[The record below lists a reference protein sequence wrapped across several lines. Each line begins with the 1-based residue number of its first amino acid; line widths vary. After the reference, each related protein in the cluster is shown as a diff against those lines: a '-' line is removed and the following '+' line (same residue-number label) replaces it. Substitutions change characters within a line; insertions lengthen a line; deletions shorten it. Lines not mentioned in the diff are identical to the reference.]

1 MPRRV
6 CITATGARTPLGL
19 HSAPAAAALRAGVS
33 RLAEH
38 PFMIDQ
44 AGDPMPAAMDSTLDP
59 ALFGFQRFVE
69 LAKSALEEVTA
80 SLPSVASAAV
90 PLYLALPEV
99 RPGFSEEDAIAI
111 RSALPCSEVNLIIE
125 GHAAGLA
132 AFQLATGKI
141 ESGELEACL
150 VGGVES
156 YFHPD
161 TMEWLDSNRQLI
173 GSVSRSGFVPGEGA
187 GVCLLLSE
195 TVAYRHGLR
204 PLAWV
209 AATATGRETKL
220 IKTTDVCF
228 GEGLTAVVKEATG
241 ALEIPAESV
250 TDIICDMNSERY
262 RERSGASSVCGC
274 PCRWQTR
281 PDTFLLPIAGAI
293 WELLPARSSPC
304 WPAKPRPES
313 TQKAPERYYGP
324 VPKAVSEAP
333 CSWSLIMSFSV
344 CSQSAKDSDHYRKQR
359 SREGDD
365 T

>member
-1 MPRRV
+1 
-6 CITATGARTPLGL
+6 
-19 HSAPAAAALRAGVS
+19 
-33 RLAEH
+33 
-38 PFMIDQ
+38 
-44 AGDPMPAAMDSTLDP
+44 MPAAMDSRLDP
-59 ALFGFQRFVE
+59 ALFGVQRFVE

-99 RPGFSEEDAIAI
+99 RPGFSKEDALAI

-132 AFQLATGKI
+132 AFQFAAGKI

-161 TMEWLDSNRQLI
+161 TMEWLDSNRQLS

-187 GVCLLLSE
+187 GVCLLMSE
-195 TVAYRHGLR
+195 TAAYHRRLR

-220 IKTTDVCF
+220 IKTTDVCL
-228 GEGLTAVVKEATG
+228 GEGLTAVVKEATR

-262 RERSGASSVCGC
+262 RGEEWGFVCLRLPLQMANPTGYISPADCWGDMGAASGPLFAMLFG
-274 PCRWQTR
+274 
-281 PDTFLLPIAGAI
+281 LAGLRL
-293 WELLPARSSPC
+293 EG
-304 WPAKPRPES
+304 
-313 TQKAPERYYGP
+313 TQKAPERASYGP
-324 VPKAVSEAP
+324 VQAGR
-333 CSWSLIMSFSV
+333 
-344 CSQSAKDSDHYRKQR
+344 SQRCHAL
-359 SREGDD
+359 GV
-365 T
+365 